1 MISQLQTRTDSYGSE
16 SAPSVL
22 AIWMKERMEAVEGKI
37 QEPGSEPF
45 ATIGPSPVVQV
56 LPSCLG
62 EPVAVIQ
69 GSPADP
75 LLPQL
80 PPLLPA
86 RPFSI
91 DRGSSHPVFTR

>member
-1 MISQLQTRTDSYGSE
+1 MDER
-16 SAPSVL
+16 
-22 AIWMKERMEAVEGKI
+22 RMEVVEGKI
-37 QEPGSEPF
+37 QEPGSEWF

-91 DRGSSHPVFTR
+91 DWGSSHLVFMR